1 MRASLKRI
9 EFIAGTRWQTELE
22 ELKRQSVRRP
32 TDHII
37 DLAALGDVLD
47 VIVDERNVS
56 AEIEREQ
63 LFTFTANLLD
73 ALIEL
78 RATPAGKRFVQ
89 TEIAPW
95 EFALMLTPTGALSLS
110 LYSLSTPTEVAL
122 FEHALDASSFVASV
136 IALARSLTAPLQT
149 LAPEL
154 STVGLGARITRALQA
169 LEHDRELGK
178 PLPQRAD
185 HDNIEVK
192 GTHHFGQ
199 NATLRWQVFTDQLC
213 LTPPSPPRRMDLQA
227 LLFSGTLELS
237 IGDAIMFARTRPMLG
252 LVTLLDRC
260 DRGELAPGRSSW
272 AEIALGLTKFLDDL
286 PDHLQTNVRVLAL
299 RERLSVHTQ
308 TPMADGAAKP
318 TDDAL
323 EISSGAP
330 PVAPPKF
337 PFELDRVRA
346 MHPRVRWT
354 WSHEDIWL
362 KDAVH
367 DRGQLFIPWRDGV
380 IVLDAINGIEHW
392 REPGPFIRRSA
403 LGVTSRCFLA
413 QRSPTSLEIRD
424 RHTGDLIATAPLP
437 RMHRCTSFDVLSND
451 AVLALG
457 ERGAMAAF
465 DLTDASCRWHQ
476 PGGLRG
482 PGIYARDA
490 QTLLRLQG
498 GELARFDAATGERL
512 WVEKT
517 RDFARDVCIH
527 RGRVIVA
534 GAGAHRAHTQ
544 LSAYDLT
551 TGQLTNEISLDG
563 YYLGPMRSI
572 DEELWV
578 IIDRSRRPVVEALR
592 GAELLPAWIYP
603 LQPQPRDFA
612 PSITPAPTSTH
623 PGRALVQTSASQ
635 RVMLQAQDGAVLWS
649 AHGAAT
655 ARGPQQAQFV
665 RGGCLCL
672 GESLEL
678 RLLESGELLHEFDEF
693 IDDPCLMIVSGQLEV
708 LLGEMPLDDDPPTLI
723 KLGFDHYLAIAYDRH
738 TDS

>member
-37 DLAALGDVLD
+37 DLAALGDVID
-47 VIVDERNVS
+47 VIVDDRNVS

-63 LFTFTANLLD
+63 IFTFTANLLD

-78 RATPAGKRFVQ
+78 RAAPSSKAFVQ
-89 TEIAPW
+89 TELSPW
-95 EFALMLTPTGALSLS
+95 EFVISLTPTGTLSLS
-110 LYSLSTPTEVAL
+110 LYSLSTPTEVAF
-122 FEHALDASSFVASV
+122 FEQELDASSFIASV
-136 IALARSLTAPLQT
+136 TALARSLAEPLQQ

-154 STVGLGARITRALQA
+154 SKVGLGARLVSSLEALSSTRALGARPQLTDLPSVIGEHA
-169 LEHDRELGK
+169 LG
-178 PLPQRAD
+178 P
-185 HDNIEVK
+185 
-192 GTHHFGQ
+192 TS
-199 NATLRWQVFTDQLC
+199 TLRWRIQADQLC
-213 LTPPSPPRRMDLQA
+213 LAPPSPPRRMDLHA
-227 LLFSGTLELS
+227 LLFSGALELS
-237 IGDAIMFARTRPMLG
+237 NNDEIVFARTRPMLG
-252 LVTLLDRC
+252 LMTLLDRC
-260 DRGELAPGRSSW
+260 DRGELAPGRLSW
-272 AEIALGLTKFLDDL
+272 LELNRGLIQLLDDL
-286 PDHLQTNVRVLAL
+286 PDHLQANVRVIAL
-299 RERLSVHTQ
+299 RERLTAHTHQ
-308 TPMADGAAKP
+308 HTAPTPKP
-318 TDDAL
+318 TSDAL
-323 EISSGAP
+323 EISSARQDAP
-330 PVAPPKF
+330 ARF

-367 DRGQLFIPWRDGV
+367 DNGQLFIPWRDGV
-380 IVLDAINGIEHW
+380 IALDAVNGIEHW

-403 LGVTSRCFLA
+403 LGVTTSCFLA
-413 QRSPTSLEIRD
+413 QRSPTELEIRD

-437 RMHRCTSFDVLSND
+437 RMHRCLRFDALSDD

-482 PGIYARDA
+482 PGIYARDG
-490 QTLLRLQG
+490 QTLIRLQG
-498 GELARFDAATGERL
+498 GELARFDAATGDRL
-512 WVEKT
+512 WSEKT

-527 RGRVIVA
+527 KGRVIVA

-544 LSAYDLT
+544 ICAYDMT
-551 TGQLTNEISLDG
+551 TGQLANELSLDG

-572 DEELWV
+572 EDELWI
-578 IIDRSRRPVVEALR
+578 IIDRNRRPVVEALR
-592 GAELLPAWIYP
+592 GPELLPVWLYP
-603 LQPQPRDFA
+603 LQAQPRDFA
-612 PSITPAPTSTH
+612 PSITPAPSSTH

-635 RVMLQAQDGAVLWS
+635 RVMLRAEDGAVLWN

-655 ARGPQQAQFV
+655 ARGPQPAQFV

-678 RLLESGELLHEFDEF
+678 RLTESGELLHEFDEF
-693 IDDPCLMIVSGQLEV
+693 IDDPCLMIASGQLEV
-708 LLGEMPLDDDPPTLI
+708 LLGEMPLDDEPPTLI

-738 TDS
+738 TDT